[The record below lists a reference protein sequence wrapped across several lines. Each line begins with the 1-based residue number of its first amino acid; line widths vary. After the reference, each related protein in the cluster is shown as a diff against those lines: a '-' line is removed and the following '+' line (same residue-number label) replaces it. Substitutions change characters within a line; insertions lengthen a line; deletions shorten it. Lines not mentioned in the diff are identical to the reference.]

1 MRITTVFFILLLAS
15 CCKKT
20 ETKSELLIG
29 KWCIT
34 SEFTTQ
40 AGWYDS
46 DQFTIEFSENG
57 SVKIINKD
65 AQNNCESTFEFD
77 EQNNQ
82 INSPKNCA
90 KFILELVDDQT
101 LILYNQG
108 REGVYK
114 YKFTRC

>member
-1 MRITTVFFILLLAS
+1 MVYN
-15 CCKKT
+15 
-20 ETKSELLIG
+20 
-29 KWCIT
+29 
-34 SEFTTQ
+34 SEFNTQ

-57 SVKIINKD
+57 DVKIINKD

-82 INSPKNCA
+82 INYPKNCA

-108 REGVYK
+108 REGIYSTSLPDVEINRWQPK
-114 YKFTRC
+114 LFNLHCS